1 MQHLRLVGVHEDGL
15 HLLLAD
21 DEGSRYS
28 LPLDDAL
35 RAAAR
40 RDRPRLGQLQIETSG
55 GLRPKDVQAMIR
67 AGMTAEDVADRAGW
81 TVEKVHRYEGPILA
95 EREHVAG
102 LARQVR
108 LRPRGGSHGTAPT
121 LDTRVTERLR
131 AREIDAGSARWDSRR
146 TDKGAWT
153 VVLLFNAGGRRR
165 EALWQFDPLAR
176 TVSPVD
182 DEARWLSED
191 EDQQAPGPI
200 PAPHLTAS
208 TRPSRVYD
216 VEAEGGVGASATRRR
231 EGETVDLMAAIRERS
246 SQRGRRRRPKSA
258 EVPGL
263 DEAPEEA
270 LPLEE
275 LARDPRDELPPPA
288 HTHPEDDPEVI
299 KTGSMADRVGADA
312 ARRQARR
319 TEPTQ
324 PVRQA
329 RTVPP
334 EAAGDEPTGR
344 TTDDGVRP
352 AGEADTDGV
361 AGVANTVASTVDD
374 TLETSDDAPSD
385 LGATSTIGETRF
397 ARPSDGSADR
407 EETGDAK
414 EPEQPEDFEPQASHE
429 LEPADSAEA
438 DEAERPV
445 DADGSEDSDVPDAPQ
460 ERVAPE
466 QPLRPAARRRDGS
479 RPSPRLREGDER
491 RRAAD
496 RGGRGTQSTPRR
508 DGATEERGSA
518 RGGRHDRDDEG
529 YDVVEQRPSASAP
542 KPAPRP
548 APPARKSGRPSV
560 PSWDDIMFGRK
571 ND

>member
-21 DEGSRYS
+21 DQGNRYS
-28 LPLDDAL
+28 LPLDEAL

-40 RDRPRLGQLQIETSG
+40 RDRPRLGQLQIETNG

-67 AGMTAEDVADRAGW
+67 AGMTAEDVAERAGW
-81 TVEKVHRYEGPILA
+81 SVEKVHRYEGPILA

-108 LRPRGGSHGTAPT
+108 LRPRGGSHGGAPT
-121 LDTRVTERLR
+121 LEARVTERLR
-131 AREIDAGSARWDSRR
+131 AREIDAGSAQWDSRR

-153 VVLLFNAGGRRR
+153 IVLLFNAGGRRR

-176 TVSPVD
+176 TVSAVD

-200 PAPHLTAS
+200 PAPHLSAS

-231 EGETVDLMAAIRERS
+231 QGETVDLMAAIRERS

-275 LARDPRDELPPPA
+275 LARDHREQLPPPA
-288 HTHPEDDPEVI
+288 HTHPEDDPGVT
-299 KTGSMADRVGADA
+299 KTGTVEARVGAEA
-312 ARRQARR
+312 ARRKARR

-329 RTVPP
+329 PKPSAGEATPEPTP
-334 EAAGDEPTGR
+334 EA
-344 TTDDGVRP
+344 TTDAEVHSPAPAQGRGVTAASGGNRAGASEPEVESTEGVSLAHADAADEIADDTHSSPAEDALQGQGSDAVEDVEVVDDVEAYGPIGEAEPADTAKDAIDDTFDEAAVGAIDEVTDEAVDQAADDGPAIRP
-352 AGEADTDGV
+352 AGRR
-361 AGVANTVASTVDD
+361 
-374 TLETSDDAPSD
+374 
-385 LGATSTIGETRF
+385 GESS
-397 ARPSDGSADR
+397 RPLS
-407 EETGDAK
+407 
-414 EPEQPEDFEPQASHE
+414 
-429 LEPADSAEA
+429 
-438 DEAERPV
+438 
-445 DADGSEDSDVPDAPQ
+445 
-460 ERVAPE
+460 RVSGE
-466 QPLRPAARRRDGS
+466 HGQGS
-479 RPSPRLREGDER
+479 RPG
-491 RRAAD
+491 
-496 RGGRGTQSTPRR
+496 RR
-508 DGATEERGSA
+508 DEGSQDRRGDQA
-518 RGGRHDRDDEG
+518 DQDGEG
-529 YDVVEQRPSASAP
+529 YDVVEQRPSAAAP
-542 KPAPRP
+542 KPAPRPTPRP

>member
-21 DEGSRYS
+21 DQGNRYS
-28 LPLDDAL
+28 LPLDEAL

-40 RDRPRLGQLQIETSG
+40 RDRPRLGQLQIETNG

-67 AGMTAEDVADRAGW
+67 AGMTAEDVAERAGW
-81 TVEKVHRYEGPILA
+81 SVEKVHRYEGPILA

-108 LRPRGGSHGTAPT
+108 LRPRGGSHGGAPT
-121 LDTRVTERLR
+121 LEARVTERLR
-131 AREIDAGSARWDSRR
+131 AREIDAGSAQWDSRR

-153 VVLLFNAGGRRR
+153 IVLLFNAGGRRR

-176 TVSPVD
+176 TVSAVD

-200 PAPHLTAS
+200 PAPHLSAS

-216 VEAEGGVGASATRRR
+216 VEAEGGVAASATRRR
-231 EGETVDLMAAIRERS
+231 QGETVDLMAAIRERS

-275 LARDPRDELPPPA
+275 LARDHREQLPPPA
-288 HTHPEDDPEVI
+288 HTHPEDDPGVT
-299 KTGSMADRVGADA
+299 KTGTVEARVGAEA
-312 ARRQARR
+312 ARRKARR

-329 RTVPP
+329 PKPSSGKATPEPTPEVTTESMPESMP
-334 EAAGDEPTGR
+334 EAADEIADDTHSRPAEDALQGQGSDAVEAVEASGPTGGTEPTDTAIDDSAIDDSAIDDTIDEAAVGA
-344 TTDDGVRP
+344 TDEATDEAIDEAVDQATDDGPALRP
-352 AGEADTDGV
+352 AG
-361 AGVANTVASTVDD
+361 
-374 TLETSDDAPSD
+374 
-385 LGATSTIGETRF
+385 
-397 ARPSDGSADR
+397 
-407 EETGDAK
+407 
-414 EPEQPEDFEPQASHE
+414 
-429 LEPADSAEA
+429 
-438 DEAERPV
+438 
-445 DADGSEDSDVPDAPQ
+445 
-460 ERVAPE
+460 
-466 QPLRPAARRRDGS
+466 RRREGS
-479 RPSPRLREGDER
+479 RPLSGLPDEHGQGSSPG
-491 RRAAD
+491 
-496 RGGRGTQSTPRR
+496 RR
-508 DGATEERGSA
+508 DEGSKGRRGDHA
-518 RGGRHDRDDEG
+518 DGDGEG
-529 YDVVEQRPSASAP
+529 YDVVEQRPSAAAP
-542 KPAPRP
+542 KPAPRPTPRP

>member
-21 DEGSRYS
+21 DEGNRYS
-28 LPLDDAL
+28 VPLDDAL

-40 RDRPRLGQLQIETSG
+40 RDRPRLGQLQVETSG

-108 LRPRGGSHGTAPT
+108 LRPRGGSHGSAPT
-121 LDTRVTERLR
+121 LDARVAERLR
-131 AREIDAGSARWDSRR
+131 AREIDAGSAEWDSRR
-146 TDKGAWT
+146 ADKGAWT
-153 VVLLFNAGGRRR
+153 IVLLFNAGGRRR

-288 HTHPEDDPEVI
+288 HTHPEDDPQVI
-299 KTGSMADRVGADA
+299 KTGSMADRVGVDA
-312 ARRQARR
+312 ARRKARR

-329 RTVPP
+329 RNVPT
-334 EAAGDEPTGR
+334 EVTDDESTRRATGDEARPT
-344 TTDDGVRP
+344 D
-352 AGEADTDGV
+352 EADTDGATTAHDTLDTSLDTRSDLEGTDAFEETRS
-361 AGVANTVASTVDD
+361 AGSSDGSPDCRELADSTEREELEETEPED
-374 TLETSDDAPSD
+374 THEHELETSVGADDTDDAGDPAVADGVEASHAAE
-385 LGATSTIGETRF
+385 ATS
-397 ARPSDGSADR
+397 
-407 EETGDAK
+407 
-414 EPEQPEDFEPQASHE
+414 EPVVPE
-429 LEPADSAEA
+429 
-438 DEAERPV
+438 R
-445 DADGSEDSDVPDAPQ
+445 
-460 ERVAPE
+460 
-466 QPLRPAARRRDGS
+466 PLRPAARRREGS
-479 RPSPRLREGDER
+479 RPSSRVVHEGDER

-496 RGGRGTQSTPRR
+496 RGAPGTQSTSRR
-508 DGATEERGSA
+508 DGSTQDRGA
-518 RGGRHDRDDEG
+518 RGNRSDRDDEG